1 MCTLVVAV
9 VRQEEAILFIDQP
22 KLTPE
27 AAKVRPLLS
36 ASHAFPHRPQ
46 PSFVPAPPSVSAAPV
61 LGARDAARLR
71 RDLVLPVHVPA
82 AGRARH
88 GGPQPRLRRPGLPA
102 SARGQTALASCL
114 PAIQCPLPSHLPRV
128 SLSLVCPQCVVEG
141 PSPITMAKA
150 CKHPA
155 ELEGMRQ
162 AHIRDGAALTA
173 FLAWLEQSLHDHA
186 AAKNNGCGKTQPKH
200 Y

>member
-1 MCTLVVAV
+1 
-9 VRQEEAILFIDQP
+9 
-22 KLTPE
+22 
-27 AAKVRPLLS
+27 
-36 ASHAFPHRPQ
+36 
-46 PSFVPAPPSVSAAPV
+46 
-61 LGARDAARLR
+61 
-71 RDLVLPVHVPA
+71 
-82 AGRARH
+82 
-88 GGPQPRLRRPGLPA
+88 
-102 SARGQTALASCL
+102 
-114 PAIQCPLPSHLPRV
+114 
-128 SLSLVCPQCVVEG
+128 
-141 PSPITMAKA
+141 MAKA